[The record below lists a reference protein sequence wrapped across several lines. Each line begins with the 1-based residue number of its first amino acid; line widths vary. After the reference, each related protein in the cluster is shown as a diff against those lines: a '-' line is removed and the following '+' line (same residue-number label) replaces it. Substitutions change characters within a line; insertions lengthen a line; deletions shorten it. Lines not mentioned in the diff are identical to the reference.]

1 LVSRPN
7 WTLMLAGAAV
17 ETVYWAT
24 WTLLVEVKTP
34 GATTLT
40 EAVADLVGSVLLVA
54 VTATIKLGEPAGG
67 V

>member
-1 LVSRPN
+1 MVSRPN
-7 WTLMLAGAAV
+7 WTLTLAEAAV

-24 WTLLVEVKTP
+24 WTLLVLVKTP

-40 EAVADLVGSVLLVA
+40 VAEADLVGSVLLVA
-54 VTATIKLGEPAGG
+54 VTATIRLGEPGGG